1 MEDILQTDLNRE
13 VKIQTGLN
21 PAPKREKRAGEILVD
36 DDAGAF
42 VGGRYCTKEELDR
55 VDEIL
60 NGIIDYCRNKNA
72 GQVGSKGKKRNNLKD
87 QGKEDGGDE

>member
-1 MEDILQTDLNRE
+1 
-13 VKIQTGLN
+13 
-21 PAPKREKRAGEILVD
+21 VD

-72 GQVGSKGKKRNNLKD
+72 G
-87 QGKEDGGDE
+87 